1 MRVTLK
7 SRADFRELL
16 TASVSRVVMQKPL
29 DSCVYT
35 EFGNEDL
42 IRAFLDDLRELDG
55 RKIHK
60 PLFRERIIGGGRGV
74 KLIAADKEY
83 NFSFRDNRLWFNDG
97 LFLINN
103 DMERFFDDIYE
114 LSVERHGTKTISMR

>member
-35 EFGNEDL
+35 EFDNEDL

-55 RKIHK
+55 R
-60 PLFRERIIGGGRGV
+60 RYTSRCS
-74 KLIAADKEY
+74 A
-83 NFSFRDNRLWFNDG
+83 S
-97 LFLINN
+97 
-103 DMERFFDDIYE
+103 E
-114 LSVERHGTKTISMR
+114 L